1 MEHRKFTITSSK
13 NKLITLDVIPGHF
26 TTSNSHLTHYLDMN
40 RLKFNALAARDIAR
54 EMATAYLSNSL
65 VDTIICMEE
74 TEVVGAY
81 LAEELIENGVMIVNA
96 DRDISVVTPLNNVN
110 GQLIFQQSA
119 ESAVYNRHVILL
131 VASAATGR
139 TIDRALDCLKY
150 YNGLL
155 VGISS
160 IFSATSHIAE
170 QRINTVF
177 TSDDIPGYRLYEP
190 AECSMCRMGKRL
202 DAIVNYD
209 GYTRF

>member
-1 MEHRKFTITSSK
+1 MEHRKFTITSPK

-26 TTSNSHLTHYLDMN
+26 TTSNSHITHYLDMS

-54 EMATAYLSNSL
+54 EMATAYLTNSL

-110 GQLIFQQSA
+110 GQLIFQQST
-119 ESAVYNRHVILL
+119 ERTVYNRHVILL
-131 VASAATGR
+131 VASASTGM
-139 TIDRALDCLKY
+139 TVHRALDCLKY

-160 IFSATSHIAE
+160 IFSAVSQIAG
-170 QRINTVF
+170 QKINSVF
-177 TSDDIPGYRLYEP
+177 SSEDIPGYRLYKP
-190 AECSMCRMGKRL
+190 AECDMCKMGNRL

>member
-26 TTSNSHLTHYLDMN
+26 TTSNSHLTHYLDMS
-40 RLKFNALAARDIAR
+40 RLKFNAITARDIAR

-74 TEVVGAY
+74 TEVIGAY

-110 GQLIFQQSA
+110 GQLIFQQNT
-119 ESAVYNRHVILL
+119 ERLVYNRHVILL
-131 VASAATGR
+131 VASAATGI
-139 TIDRALDCLKY
+139 TIHRALDCLKY

-160 IFSATSHIAE
+160 IFSAVPQIAG
-170 QRINTVF
+170 QKINNVF
-177 TSDDIPGYRLYEP
+177 SSDDIPGYKLYKP
-190 AECSMCRMGKRL
+190 AECSMCKMGKRL